1 MADTLPEENAP
12 RNMRNAYLTLQQIYG
27 EEAVPLVLGTE
38 MHGGKTDMVQIE
50 VGKDQMM
57 LCLVKNYHKVPDK

>member
-1 MADTLPEENAP
+1 MADIMQADHAP
-12 RNMRNAYLTLQQIYG
+12 VNMRNAYLTLQQVYG
-27 EEAVPLVLGTE
+27 EEAIPLILGTE

-57 LCLVKNYHKVPDK
+57 LCLT